1 MNLLEVIAQRHKMW
15 VSVVRNFGIE
25 DYAEDIVQEMYIKAH
40 KYIEAGTLREQTVN
54 TYVYT
59 ILRSLCID
67 LKRAKKSKVKVSL
80 NNISIQDD
88 VEEYIDLFEYSEFD
102 KKQEEAHERIL
113 LNLEKEIEGWH
124 WFDKMLFKDIY
135 VGQDLSMRGIEEKT
149 NISLATIFNT
159 IKRCKQ
165 KCIEAVGEDV
175 IDFKNE
181 EYERI

>member
-1 MNLLEVIAQRHKMW
+1 MNLLEKIAQRHKMW
-15 VSVVRNFGIE
+15 VAVVKNFGIE

-40 KYIEAGTLREQTVN
+40 RYIEAGTLREQTVN

-67 LKRAKKSKVKVSL
+67 LKRAKKTKLKVSL
-80 NNISIQDD
+80 NNISIQGD
-88 VEEYIDLFEYSEFD
+88 VDEFVDLIKYLEYD
-102 KKQEEAHERIL
+102 KEQEDAYERII
-113 LNLEKEIEGWH
+113 NSLEEEIGGWH

-135 VGQDLSMRGIEEKT
+135 VDQDLSMRGIEERT